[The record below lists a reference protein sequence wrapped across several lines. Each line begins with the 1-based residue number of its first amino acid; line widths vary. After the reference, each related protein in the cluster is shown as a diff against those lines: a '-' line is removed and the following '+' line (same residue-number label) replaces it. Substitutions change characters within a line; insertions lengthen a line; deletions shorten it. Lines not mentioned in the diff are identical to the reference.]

1 MRDSDEEHKT
11 SPARGMLSI
20 AFKCHRLDAGRAEN
34 QEAPDKGYQVITRRI
49 FELGM
54 VVLCSLLLWTNWAGA
69 NREIPKEKIKF
80 HATTDWQIEPSF
92 KFDLLCFL
100 NTLTGDSFYVE
111 YYPKEY
117 DEFKTRLTPAAQ
129 AALADL
135 KKKIKDENQGI
146 ISASLCLYFSATD
159 DKTLDDM
166 LRTLKNSDR
175 MWNNLKQTPYFS
187 DDEWRVYE
195 SVRLDLKTI
204 FLFLKDIQFE
214 SYWTRNVLPRV
225 SQKITEIKKDLP
237 GYNVIKEVETMLGF
251 ALPSNQITVFMLY
264 YSQPHGI
271 KVTGTRF
278 LTDVAWP
285 FEIVLRNAV
294 HEMMHPPYDLVHDPE
309 LKKTLDLLKQDQF
322 LMDKVVNHD
331 PAFGYNSFE
340 GFMEEDCVQALE
352 QIIDEKLK
360 IEKEAHLRWKES
372 DDGMHVFAVA
382 LYQVMKDENYN
393 QKGELFRNFLVRM
406 IVNGR
411 LSPGNI
417 KKIYDDFYSNREE

>member
-1 MRDSDEEHKT
+1 
-11 SPARGMLSI
+11 
-20 AFKCHRLDAGRAEN
+20 
-34 QEAPDKGYQVITRRI
+34 VITRKV
-49 FELGM
+49 FEFGM
-54 VVLCSLLLWTNWAGA
+54 VVLCSLLLWTNWVGA
-69 NREIPKEKIKF
+69 DGGTPKEKIKF
-80 HATTDWQIEPSF
+80 HTTTDWQIEPSF

-111 YYPKEY
+111 YYPNEY
-117 DEFKTRLTPAAQ
+117 HEFKPLLTPAAQ

-135 KKKIKDENQGI
+135 KRKIKDENQGI

-159 DKTLDDM
+159 DQTLDDM
-166 LRTLKNSDR
+166 LKTLKNSDR
-175 MWNNLKQTPYFS
+175 MQSNLKQTPYYS
-187 DDEWRVYE
+187 EEDWRLYE
-195 SVRLDLKTI
+195 GVREDLKTI

-214 SYWTRNVLPRV
+214 SYWARNVLPRV
-225 SQKITEIKKDLP
+225 NEKITEIKKDLP

-251 ALPSNQITVFMLY
+251 TLPSNQITVFMLF

-294 HEMMHPPYDLVHDPE
+294 HEMMHPPYDLANDPG
-309 LKKTLDLLKQDQF
+309 LKKTLYLLKQDQF
-322 LMDKVVNHD
+322 LTDKIENHN

-340 GFMEEDCVQALE
+340 GYMEEDCVQALE

-360 IEKEAHLRWKES
+360 IEQEAHLRWKES

-382 LYQVMKDENYN
+382 LYQVMKAENYN
-393 QKGELFRNFLVRM
+393 QKGELFRDFLVRM
-406 IVNGR
+406 IASGI
-411 LSPGNI
+411 LSPGNL
-417 KKIYDDFYSNREE
+417 KKIYDAFYLSSEKQPR